1 MFSWCKFYVFH
12 HELPLD
18 SKNQKNHESNNF
30 DLSWS
35 VVPLKLFWKLSRF
48 WHFLCKKQNG
58 SSIFKWYFSKIKK
71 YFKLKSALNLLDLVL
86 FYTSDWKNDI
96 PGEQDDFIFMKKLD
110 FMWVSIEIVSKV
122 PSIISASTG
131 PCALWNSPEPGPKL
145 SWFSLKFR
153 QYLKKSMIFHDCLLI
168 F

>member
-1 MFSWCKFYVFH
+1 MFSWCNFYVFR

-35 VVPLKLFWKLSRF
+35 VVPLKLFWKLARF
-48 WHFLCKKQNG
+48 WQFLCKKQNG
-58 SSIFKWYFSKIKK
+58 SLIFKWYFSKIKK

-145 SWFSLKFR
+145 SWF
-153 QYLKKSMIFHDCLLI
+153 YLKSSQ
-168 F
+168 